1 MNDENI
7 SFEELLNNSMKD
19 EKLGKVAEGTIISIT
34 KNEEIIVDLNY
45 KADGI
50 IPKGEYSFDEKDI
63 PSKELKVGDKI
74 VADVVK
80 LNDGQGNVLLS
91 CKKRR
96 RSQIRKEFEEKVSN
110 NEIFEEKVTEKNEKG
125 FVVDYKGIRIFIPKS
140 LAGNQA
146 SLENQDDKIRFKII
160 EYNPKEHKVIGSA
173 KIILDEER
181 KRKEDEFW
189 NSAEVGKDY
198 EGVVSSV
205 CSYGAFID
213 IDGVQGLLHVSEM
226 SWDKG
231 ANPNDILKQGQNVI
245 VKIKTLDKENKRMQL
260 SYDGKGEDPWKT
272 AEYKVGDIV
281 RVKIKKFMPFG
292 AFAELE
298 KGIEG
303 LIHISQISE
312 QRISKPE
319 DKLEIGEEVNAKI
332 IDLDLENKKIEL
344 SVKELEGTSNEYSSK
359 EEN

>member
-1 MNDENI
+1 MSDENI

-19 EKLGKVAEGTIISIT
+19 KKLGKIVEGTIISIT

-50 IPKGEYSFDEKDI
+50 IPKNEYSFNENEI
-63 PSKELKVGDKI
+63 PSKELKIGDKI
-74 VADVVK
+74 VADVLK

-96 RSQIRKEFEEKVSN
+96 RAQIRKEFEEKVNN
-110 NEIFEEKVTEKNEKG
+110 NEIFEEKVSEHNEKG
-125 FVVDYKGIRIFIPKS
+125 LVVNYKGIRIFIPNS
-140 LAGNQA
+140 LSANQT
-146 SLENQDDKIRFKII
+146 DTIKFKIV
-160 EYNPKEHKVIGSA
+160 EYEPKEHKIIGSA
-173 KIILDEER
+173 KIILDEE
-181 KRKEDEFW
+181 KKKKEDQFW
-189 NSAEVGKDY
+189 NEVEVGKTY
-198 EGVVSSV
+198 QGTVNSV

-226 SWDKG
+226 TWERG
-231 ANPNDILKQGQNVI
+231 ANPNEILKQGQNI
-245 VKIKTLDKENKRMQL
+245 EVKIKTLDKENRRMQL
-260 SYDGKGEDPWKT
+260 LYEGKGQDPWKN
-272 AEYKVGDIV
+272 ANYQVGDIV

-319 DKLEIGEEVNAKI
+319 EKLEIGEEVNAKV
-332 IDLDLENKKIEL
+332 IDVDLENKKIEL
-344 SVKELEGTSNEYSSK
+344 SIKELEGTSSEYSSK
-359 EEN
+359 ENI